1 MTTALQNN
9 TVQEG
14 SFLPDDLSLYIGKK
28 TLVKLILEG
37 IEDLDA
43 WAPGDEE
50 SGSRNPNFRPA
61 MMLTLLAYCYAT
73 GVYGSA
79 DIQLAT
85 EHDQM
90 IRYLCAGD
98 YPDLCLIRSFRRYNH
113 ERITRCLS
121 AVLRRVWELRFCGED
136 AVPIGSVSSS
146 RSVPVRWIG
155 VRAALDFR
163 QEAEQR
169 IVRAVRADSMAM
181 DV

>member
-9 TVQEG
+9 TVHDG
-14 SFLPDDLSLYIGKK
+14 SSLPDDLSLFIGKK
-28 TLVKLILEG
+28 TLAKFILEG

-43 WAPGDEE
+43 WAPGVEE
-50 SGSRNPNFRPA
+50 TRSCNPNFRPA
-61 MMLTLLAYCYAT
+61 MLLTLLAYCYAT

-113 ERITRCLS
+113 ERITRSLS
-121 AVLRRVWELRFCGED
+121 GVLRRVWELRFCEED

-146 RSVPVRWIG
+146 GSAPGWWIG
-155 VRAALDFR
+155 VSALDFR